1 MTLLD
6 RIGENIL
13 YKKSKYLWKN
23 RQTSQDGVGRHGG
36 ALRCQARS
44 SLHAQVRQS
53 TIACTSEM
61 KLSFS
66 LYRLLNFT
74 DGRFIRPHLRR
85 KEIESLCKG
94 ICWTRGS
101 CFWKMEQTPP
111 QSLPPIS
118 SQMRRQSS
126 STCPC
131 FPRWSLLL
139 VLALQGDPCY
149 LSLLSNVVIHTLES
163 VFVFRLW
170 QSCLQVARSTCF
182 EKSRLLLDR
191 LVDARYHNIWVFSC
205 WQISILVLA
214 NISIMQVKY

>member
-1 MTLLD
+1 M
-6 RIGENIL
+6 
-13 YKKSKYLWKN
+13 KS
-23 RQTSQDGVGRHGG
+23 
-36 ALRCQARS
+36 
-44 SLHAQVRQS
+44 
-53 TIACTSEM
+53 
-61 KLSFS
+61 SFS
-66 LYRLLNFT
+66 LYQLLNFT

-111 QSLPPIS
+111 QSSPPIS

-191 LVDARYHNIWVFSC
+191 LVDARYHNIWMFSC

-214 NISIMQVKY
+214 NISIMQVKYQFVFWLYFSHAGKYLFLCRSLSVPMLGNIYV